1 MTNMTPTPSPTPYQ
15 PSSDKALRARVKLFG
30 HILGETL
37 RDHADHQVFS
47 TVEAL
52 RKGYIHSQ
60 TKPNPTKRRR
70 LRKLVEHLE
79 APILEQVV
87 RAFHTYFSLANIAEE
102 SFKHHQRRKQ
112 CQAGIPQWEGSF
124 DQTLLAFQDGGHS
137 AGDLQQL
144 LDTLQFIPVF
154 TSHPTETKHRNILE
168 TLQRIFV
175 ISEELNNTQLT
186 KYERAQVLNHLQAS
200 IQILWKTEEGRLRKP
215 SVEDE
220 INNGLYFFRT
230 TLFKAVPLVYRH
242 CEESIQRVFAGK
254 PEQAPIHVPSF
265 LRFGSWIGGDRDGNP
280 YVTPTIT
287 RRAVRLQARTALREY
302 LQRAKELIHV
312 LTHTNKWITLTPA
325 FLESLNRDEP
335 VAQKAFARYPH
346 LHRHEPY
353 CRKLAII
360 RYRLRMN
367 IRVIEDSL
375 SGIRGKSTEHAYRSE
390 AELLDDLYVIR
401 DSLHSHGDGN
411 IADGELKDLI
421 RLVETF
427 GMYLAQLDL
436 REESRQHTSA
446 VEEILRGLGVVS
458 TYQSLSEEQKLNALS
473 DHLATTTN
481 PTLPESLSAETL
493 GILEVF
499 TVMTEMGREVSQQAF
514 GSYVISMT
522 HQASHVLEVAYL
534 AKLAGL
540 IDYSSTKQWSCRIRI
555 VPLFETIEDL
565 IHGEAILKTLF
576 GHSIYRDLL
585 RCTNNFQEVMLGYS
599 DSCKDG
605 GILAS
610 AWGLHDA
617 QRQIIS
623 LAKSYGITCRLFHG
637 RGGTV
642 GRGGGPTHQA
652 ILAQPEGTVHG
663 QIKFTEQGEVLSH
676 KYSHVE
682 TAVYELTMGITGL
695 LKASSHLIKGLS
707 SDWNQTHDIM
717 TVLAESSEKHYRQ
730 LTERT
735 PGFLD
740 YFYDVTPVRQ
750 LGRLNIGSRPTHR
763 QANESSKESI
773 RAISWVF
780 GWGQIRHT
788 LPGWYGIGSA
798 LEAWRSHDPARLGTL
813 RTLYRQWPFF
823 RSLLSNTQMVLA
835 KADMTIAGEYAQL
848 CRNAQQG
855 AMIFSMVQ
863 EEYQRT
869 VKQVLDIIGAETLL
883 QEDLALALS
892 ISRRH
897 PYLEPLNHI
906 QVTLLQRL
914 RTSPEHETPH
924 AIWQPILL
932 RSINAIAAGLRNT
945 G

>member
-1 MTNMTPTPSPTPYQ
+1 MVNLPNPAPYQ

-37 RDHADHQVFS
+37 RDHADHQVFA

-52 RKGYIHSQ
+52 RKGYIHLQ
-60 TKPNPTKRRR
+60 TKPNPTRRRR

-79 APILEQVV
+79 EPILEQVV
-87 RAFHTYFSLANIAEE
+87 RAFNTYFSLANIAEE
-102 SFKHHQRRKQ
+102 SFKHHQRRKNS
-112 CQAGIPQWEGSF
+112 QAGLPRWEGSF
-124 DQTLLAFQDGGHS
+124 DHTLLAFQESGHS
-137 AGDLQQL
+137 PEDLQQL
-144 LDTLQFIPVF
+144 LHTIQYIPVF

-175 ISEELNNTQLT
+175 ISEELNNSQLS
-186 KYERAQVLNHLQAS
+186 KYERAQVINQLQAS
-200 IQILWKTEEGRLRKP
+200 VQILWKTEEGRARKP

-220 INNGLYFFRT
+220 IHNGLYFFRT
-230 TLFKAVPLVYRH
+230 TLFKAIPLVYRH
-242 CEESIQRVFAGK
+242 FEESIQRVYTGET
-254 PEQAPIHVPSF
+254 EQPTLQVPSF

-280 YVTPTIT
+280 YVTPSIT
-287 RRAVRLQARTALREY
+287 RRAIRLQARTALREY
-302 LQRAKELIHV
+302 LRRAKELIQV
-312 LTHTNKWITLTPA
+312 LTHSDKWVTLHPA
-325 FLESLNRDEP
+325 FLESLTHDQP
-335 VAQKAFARYPH
+335 VAQKAFARNLH
-346 LHRHEPY
+346 LFRHEPY

-367 IRVIEDSL
+367 ISLIEHSL
-375 SGIRGKSTEHAYRSE
+375 SGNKGKPADHAYRSE

-427 GMYLAQLDL
+427 GMYLAHLDV
-436 REESRQHTSA
+436 REESSRHTSA
-446 VEEILRGLGVVS
+446 VEDILRGLGIAS
-458 TYQSLSEEQKLNALS
+458 AYQSLPEEQKLKVLS
-473 DHLATTTN
+473 DQLTATQNSTW
-481 PTLPESLSAETL
+481 PESLSAETL
-493 GILEVF
+493 RILEVF
-499 TVMTEMGREVSQQAF
+499 TVMTEMGREVSQHTF

-522 HQASHVLEVAYL
+522 HQASHVLEVVYL

-540 IDYSSTKQWSCRIRI
+540 ISYSSTGQWACRIRI

-565 IHGEAILKTLF
+565 AHCEAILHTLF
-576 GHSIYRDLL
+576 NHSIYRELL
-585 RCTNNFQEVMLGYS
+585 RCANNFQEVMLGYS

-617 QRQIIS
+617 QRKIIS
-623 LAKSYGITCRLFHG
+623 LAKSFGITCRLFHG

-707 SDWNQTHDIM
+707 YDWNQAHDIM
-717 TVLAESSEKHYRQ
+717 TTLAKSSEKSYRQ
-730 LTERT
+730 LTEQT
-735 PGFLD
+735 PGFFD

-750 LGRLNIGSRPTHR
+750 LGQLNIGSRPTHR
-763 QANESSKESI
+763 QTSESSKESI
-773 RAISWVF
+773 RAIPWVF

-788 LPGWYGIGSA
+788 LPAWYGIGSA
-798 LEAWRSHDPARLGTL
+798 LEIWRSHDPARLGSL
-813 RTLYRQWPFF
+813 RALYRQWPFF
-823 RSLLSNTQMVLA
+823 RSLLSNTQMALA
-835 KADMTIAGEYAQL
+835 KADMNIASEYAQL
-848 CRNAQQG
+848 CRNSQQG
-855 AMIFSMVQ
+855 AMIYSLVK
-863 EEYQRT
+863 EEYERT

-883 QEDLALALS
+883 QEDLPLALS
-892 ISRRH
+892 ISRRN

-914 RTSPEHETPH
+914 RTSPENETPH
-924 AIWQPILL
+924 AIWQSILL